1 MKNKY
6 ANAPM
11 KTTPPILNKEIDLQ
25 EIYAECVKELSLQQ
39 SKRDQLIA
47 FYLTITGLV
56 SAYLFSSDI
65 NPVVRILIFFV
76 LFALGCI
83 WSAIT
88 IRYKVYKEIYWMS
101 CKTISSLFSVD
112 REKMDKPYL
121 QHIFYT
127 VLKKCYKSVPK
138 GKDTNKPDLI
148 KVIIKNLT
156 SAEYLMFLTIVLL
169 TATSGAGGLFFLFYS
184 LKLPVLG
191 YILVALFLIL
201 FIFNQ
206 TISYNK
212 AALSVFKVV
221 IDEDEDE
228 DELDSSFNKVFE
240 KAWFL
245 HFFA

>member
-1 MKNKY
+1 
-6 ANAPM
+6 
-11 KTTPPILNKEIDLQ
+11 
-25 EIYAECVKELSLQQ
+25 
-39 SKRDQLIA
+39 
-47 FYLTITGLV
+47 
-56 SAYLFSSDI
+56 
-65 NPVVRILIFFV
+65 
-76 LFALGCI
+76 
-83 WSAIT
+83 
-88 IRYKVYKEIYWMS
+88 
-101 CKTISSLFSVD
+101 
-112 REKMDKPYL
+112 
-121 QHIFYT
+121 
-127 VLKKCYKSVPK
+127 
-138 GKDTNKPDLI
+138 KDTNKPDLI
-148 KVIIKNLT
+148 KFIIKNLT